1 MALTTLENFEKE
13 TYEDLNEKRRQLD
26 KLVFFCKRSL
36 TKKLNSF
43 KKPLI
48 YWELLTYLLTIG
60 HGYFYLNDYYFAKS
74 TIRKKYV
81 GVKNKPK
88 KLSKEIKDYFSEVIN
103 YFDLLYQAMYKKDVK
118 IISRMKNLSYRLSF
132 EWPELMLEKSKE
144 NAPVIAKLMYQVRII
159 QLTTGTVF
167 YLIHDED

>member
-1 MALTTLENFEKE
+1 MI
-13 TYEDLNEKRRQLD
+13 
-26 KLVFFCKRSL
+26 FFS
-36 TKKLNSF
+36 
-43 KKPLI
+43 
-48 YWELLTYLLTIG
+48 
-60 HGYFYLNDYYFAKS
+60 
-74 TIRKKYV
+74 
-81 GVKNKPK
+81 
-88 KLSKEIKDYFSEVIN
+88 SKEKTE
-103 YFDLLYQAMYKKDVK
+103 DLLYQAMYKKDVK